1 MTGIKYLVVPS
12 STGLSLKAYAGIII
26 RDAINSAA
34 STRLN
39 FLIFISEEI
48 KSIKNITNDVNFKEE
63 NIHSGELI
71 ILLKKSALNNIKSPL
86 KSSEML
92 KVNLS

>member
-34 STRLN
+34 STSTKLSY
-39 FLIFISEEI
+39 FISEEI

-63 NIHSGELI
+63 NIPSGELNYFT
-71 ILLKKSALNNIKSPL
+71 KKISV
-86 KSSEML
+86 E
-92 KVNLS
+92 

>member
-26 RDAINSAA
+26 RDGINSAA

-63 NIHSGELI
+63 NIPSGELI

>member
-1 MTGIKYLVVPS
+1 
-12 STGLSLKAYAGIII
+12 
-26 RDAINSAA
+26 
-34 STRLN
+34 N

-63 NIHSGELI
+63 NIPSGELI